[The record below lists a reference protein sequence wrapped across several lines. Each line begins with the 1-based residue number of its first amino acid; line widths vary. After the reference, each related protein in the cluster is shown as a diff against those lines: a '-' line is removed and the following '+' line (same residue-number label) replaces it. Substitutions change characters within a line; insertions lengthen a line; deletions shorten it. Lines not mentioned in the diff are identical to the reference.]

1 MKIKLL
7 MVLLLFAS
15 TTFAQDIIKGIVKDD
30 QNKTLPGA
38 NIVFKNTS
46 KGTMSDKDGKFEIEV
61 TSFPQSLSISFV
73 GFETR
78 EMEVREN
85 TFLDISL
92 SSSISIDEVEVTS
105 KVNSTE
111 FSLISPLQ
119 TQKN

>member
-46 KGTMSDKDGKFEIEV
+46 KGTTSDKDGKFEIEV

-73 GFETR
+73 GFETK

-92 SSSISIDEVEVTS
+92 SSSISIHEVEVTS
-105 KVNSTE
+105 KRTGKIFVN
-111 FSLISPLQ
+111 FSFAN
-119 TQKN
+119 TKN